1 MKAHPTLHILR
12 SVSAYPTILKKGNY
26 IDLSD
31 AIREYLILAGPTA
44 DGKRLAYSRKYNVVR
59 YDPVLSSTHAGLAVD
74 AYGNNFKLS

>member
-12 SVSAYPTILKKGNY
+12 SVSDYPTILKEGNY

-44 DGKRLAYSRKYNVVR
+44 DGRTACLQ
-59 YDPVLSSTHAGLAVD
+59 
-74 AYGNNFKLS
+74 